1 MDVGKRSSFSVNG
14 IKVKKVYSVKGAVAH
29 LGRSLRSTIALFLRC
44 GRLYS
49 NLADN
54 WWKHACT
61 SVLDTAG
68 VRHGLIDRIVDA
80 SKINSTDWVQQ
91 LD

>member
-54 WWKHACT
+54 
-61 SVLDTAG
+61 
-68 VRHGLIDRIVDA
+68 
-80 SKINSTDWVQQ
+80 
-91 LD
+91 